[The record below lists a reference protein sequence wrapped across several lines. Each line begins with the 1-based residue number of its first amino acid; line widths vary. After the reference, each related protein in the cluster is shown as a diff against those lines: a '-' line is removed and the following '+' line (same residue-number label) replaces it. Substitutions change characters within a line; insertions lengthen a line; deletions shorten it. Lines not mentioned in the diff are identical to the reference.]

1 MHLKVKAVQ
10 LVLEDQVAEQVHYP
24 QHHQQVQT
32 PQVQHQTLVEV
43 VEEEAV
49 VALYVGL
56 VEMVVQEL

>member
-32 PQVQHQTLVEV
+32 PQVHQQILVEV
-43 VEEEAV
+43 VEEEVV